1 MLYGLAARRQ
11 QGCYQ
16 SAPVERPRSPVAA
29 HDFAMVC
36 GTTALRSGDARGDG
50 DCREKQELS
59 HDELLCTSQ
68 DETEMIDY
76 I

>member
-1 MLYGLAARRQ
+1 
-11 QGCYQ
+11 
-16 SAPVERPRSPVAA
+16 
-29 HDFAMVC
+29 MVC

-68 DETEMIDY
+68 DETEMIDRNY
-76 I
+76 KSKVL